1 MSTDASVDVAVRRIV
16 LETVGLVIVEDVGE
30 DGLGVEERD
39 VGPGIRGLDRLD
51 KVAQSLVLA
60 AIRATGLSA
69 QATRALESDERAHAL
84 KSDSYSARTSG
95 GKPEMNG
102 VRCVGGILR
111 IRKLRAVVP
120 KAGRF

>member
-30 DGLGVEERD
+30 DGLGVKEGD
-39 VGPGIRGLDRLD
+39 FGSGVRGLDRLD
-51 KVAQSLVLA
+51 KVAQGLVLP
-60 AIRATGLSA
+60 AIRAAGLSA
-69 QATRALESDERAHAL
+69 QATRGLESDERAHAL

-95 GKPEMNG
+95 GNPEMKG
-102 VRCVGGILR
+102 VRCVGGILKM
-111 IRKLRAVVP
+111 RKLRAVVP